1 MRYTNFCCFNSRCE
15 IHHFC
20 RFSPS
25 IRSLSNLRWACLYS
39 NQSLIMNKY
48 SDATEISNSCTR
60 LCKICW
66 KCLLLCIW
74 TALTVSPCSQSSSH
88 TKYTFLNE
96 KSSKNKNCTKISRN
110 NTSFYCMEHLL
121 KKSASNVC
129 NCLHSTYWLIG

>member
-1 MRYTNFCCFNSRCE
+1 MRYTNFCCFNTRCE

-60 LCKICW
+60 LCKICYYAYEQHW
-66 KCLLLCIW
+66 LFRLVLSLLLIQNILFW
-74 TALTVSPCSQSSSH
+74 T
-88 TKYTFLNE
+88 
-96 KSSKNKNCTKISRN
+96 KNHQRTKIVQKSHEIIRVFIVWN
-110 NTSFYCMEHLL
+110 IYWKNLL
-121 KKSASNVC
+121 QMYVIVYIA
-129 NCLHSTYWLIG
+129 HID